1 MATIG
6 TLLVMTRT
14 SRKLGLLG
22 LVVLLGMGSA
32 QASTAPVTTTKS
44 DAAGRNDAGGNKT
57 KNYISEGF
65 FVGGERT
72 VTATKLKDIRR
83 ANSGEGFERVVFDL
97 EPLTDDRNALPYF
110 QVQPAV
116 GGGGLVISIWGD
128 VAYDFDGKKIRKA
141 FEKSA
146 HVKRLNVLPQVE
158 DGLAIIELILDPAKS
173 GKKTKFEVFRLTQP
187 ARIIV
192 DIL

>member
-1 MATIG
+1 MASIG

-14 SRKLGLLG
+14 LNV
-22 LVVLLGMGSA
+22 LVVLGAMFGLMA
-32 QASTAPVTTTKS
+32 QASTAPVPAAKS
-44 DAAGRNDAGGNKT
+44 SQAGRNDAGGNKT
-57 KNYISEGF
+57 QNYITDGF
-65 FVGGERT
+65 FAGGDRS

-83 ANSGEGFERVVFDL
+83 AKSGEGFERIVFDL
-97 EPLTDDRNALPYF
+97 EPLTDDRHAVPYF

-116 GGGGLVISIWGD
+116 GGDGLVVSIWGD

-146 HVKRLNVLPQVE
+146 NVKRLNILPQVE
-158 DGLAIIELILDPAKS
+158 DGLAMIELVLDS
-173 GKKTKFEVFRLTQP
+173 GKSDKKAKFEVFRLTQP